1 MALLGGVSLVSY
13 FLEGRGGEGVEM
25 GEGGYKEE
33 RSCGTGLT
41 IPLNLEQRRLDG
53 M

>member
-1 MALLGGVSLVSY
+1 MALLGSVSLVSY
-13 FLEGRGGEGVEM
+13 FLEGEEGEEEE
-25 GEGGYKEE
+25 EGGYKEE
-33 RSCGTGLT
+33 RTCGVGLT

>member
-1 MALLGGVSLVSY
+1 MALLGSVSLVSY
-13 FLEGRGGEGVEM
+13 FLEEEEEEEEERGF
-25 GEGGYKEE
+25 KEE
-33 RSCGTGLT
+33 RTCGVGLT

>member
-1 MALLGGVSLVSY
+1 MALLGSVSLVSY
-13 FLEGRGGEGVEM
+13 FLEGDRRR
-25 GEGGYKEE
+25 GGYKEE
-33 RSCGTGLT
+33 RTCGVGLT

>member
-1 MALLGGVSLVSY
+1 MALLGSVSLVSY
-13 FLEGRGGEGVEM
+13 FLEGEEEEEE
-25 GEGGYKEE
+25 EGGYKEE
-33 RSCGTGLT
+33 RTCGAGLT

>member
-1 MALLGGVSLVSY
+1 MALLGSVSLVSY
-13 FLEGRGGEGVEM
+13 FLEGEEEEEEEE

-33 RSCGTGLT
+33 RTCGVGLT